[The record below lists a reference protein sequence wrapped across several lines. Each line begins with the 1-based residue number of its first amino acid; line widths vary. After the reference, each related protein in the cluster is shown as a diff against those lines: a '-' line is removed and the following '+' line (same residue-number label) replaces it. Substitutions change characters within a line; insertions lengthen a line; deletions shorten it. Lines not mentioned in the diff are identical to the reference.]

1 MMIPN
6 RVPHMIWLIDRS
18 KWVAIRSFPPLI
30 KATIMKVIDIAPN
43 AVRFGALR
51 GRSSR
56 WCSRLSPVIQLSMN
70 GYRAIPVNKIP
81 GMIKPGIKMFH
92 EIV

>member
-1 MMIPN
+1 MN
-6 RVPHMIWLIDRS
+6 VN
-18 KWVAIRSFPPLI
+18 
-30 KATIMKVIDIAPN
+30 DIAPN
-43 AVRFGALR
+43 AVRLGALR
-51 GRSSR
+51 GLSNK

-70 GYRAIPVNKIP
+70 GYSAIPVNKIP